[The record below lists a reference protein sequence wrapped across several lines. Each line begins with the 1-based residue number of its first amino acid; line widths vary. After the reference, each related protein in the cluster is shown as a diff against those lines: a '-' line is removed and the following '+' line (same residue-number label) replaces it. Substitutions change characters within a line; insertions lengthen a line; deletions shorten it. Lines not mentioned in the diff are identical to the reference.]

1 MPSPSHA
8 SLRQVLA
15 KSTNIGD
22 QYAIR
27 CHYYPLDFAS
37 MPKTD
42 LDSADCRIVAELQA
56 NGRLSNVELADKIG
70 LSPSPCLRRV
80 KRLERDG
87 YIEGYRAALRR
98 DRIGL
103 GFSVFIGVKIDGHT
117 NERALQFEKA
127 VVAMPEV
134 VACHL
139 VSGEADYFLEV
150 VVPDLGD
157 YQRFLV
163 GKLLDLPIVREV
175 RSNIAIQTLK
185 AGAPWPLQH
194 LGIAKSQKPPRAAK
208 QARPERRR

>member
-1 MPSPSHA
+1 
-8 SLRQVLA
+8 
-15 KSTNIGD
+15 
-22 QYAIR
+22 
-27 CHYYPLDFAS
+27 
-37 MPKTD
+37 MPKPD
-42 LDSADCRIVAELQA
+42 LDPADCRIVAELQA
-56 NGRLSNVELADKIG
+56 NGRLTNVELADKIG

-117 NERALQFEKA
+117 NERALAFEKS

-139 VSGEADYFLEV
+139 VSGDADYFLEV
-150 VVPDLGD
+150 IVPDLGD

-163 GKLLDLPIVREV
+163 GKLLNLPIVREV

-185 AGAPWPLQH
+185 AGAPLPLEH
-194 LGIAKSQKPPRAAK
+194 LGIGPPKTPPQAAK
-208 QARPERRR
+208 QGRPEQARRR